1 VSQHRTVAIPAE
13 GLDVQ
18 QATRTNNAESA
29 MPAHAHRQHIED
41 RNMKNR
47 LFPADIA
54 DADLAHYTAAAADW
68 PGAPVEDTAVE
79 GCEWSTLQGWRNE
92 LRALRGE
99 LSESSNLSAR
109 DQAAL
114 KVAAR
119 VLQSI
124 NAELTA
130 RTESGSREPRA
141 RSGRQTPA
149 GSSDRHD
156 LPVSADLDGYSLRS
170 GVGAAHDG
178 RFNALFAPASAAAAG
193 GKFRGFGDFC
203 AAVARGKPDQRL
215 MAASMTEGV
224 GGDGGFLV
232 PVEYLGPILDDALR
246 MERVRPYASVIPMAS
261 KSAVAGLFD
270 YSDGTN
276 AARGGLRML
285 WGAEATAMTEQ
296 KGKVTDITLT
306 ASKANI
312 FVRVSRELV
321 EDAVA
326 FDRQLSQA
334 MRAAV
339 AAGLDHAFVNGNG
352 TAQPLG
358 ILNGGSLISVT
369 KESAQSGTFL
379 LQNAAKMV
387 GRLHPSSFARARWL
401 IHPTVVPSLY
411 MMSVTTLNLAGT
423 ENVGGGHVAAVSQD
437 ANGQL
442 RIFGRPCDIS
452 DACAP
457 LGTVGDVILV
467 DWSRYVIGLRRDAT
481 LDRDES
487 RYFDSDEVAFRLTL
501 RVDAKPAETAATK
514 LRDGTNTTSAFVVVE
529 TR

>member
-1 VSQHRTVAIPAE
+1 
-13 GLDVQ
+13 
-18 QATRTNNAESA
+18 
-29 MPAHAHRQHIED
+29 
-41 RNMKNR
+41 
-47 LFPADIA
+47 
-54 DADLAHYTAAAADW
+54 
-68 PGAPVEDTAVE
+68 
-79 GCEWSTLQGWRNE
+79 
-92 LRALRGE
+92 
-99 LSESSNLSAR
+99 
-109 DQAAL
+109 
-114 KVAAR
+114 
-119 VLQSI
+119 
-124 NAELTA
+124 
-130 RTESGSREPRA
+130 
-141 RSGRQTPA
+141 
-149 GSSDRHD
+149 
-156 LPVSADLDGYSLRS
+156 
-170 GVGAAHDG
+170 
-178 RFNALFAPASAAAAG
+178 LFAAPSAAS

-203 AAVARGKPDQRL
+203 AAVARGKPDSRL

-224 GGDGGFLV
+224 GADGGFLV
-232 PVEYLGPILDDALR
+232 PVEYLGPILDDALA
-246 MERVRPYASVIPMAS
+246 MEKVRPYATVIPMTS

-270 YSDGTN
+270 YSDGTS

-285 WGAEATAMTEQ
+285 WGAEATAMSEQ

-339 AAGLDHAFVNGNG
+339 AAGLDNAFVNGTG

-358 ILNGGSLISVT
+358 VLNGGSLISVT
-369 KESAQSGTFL
+369 KESAQSGTLL
-379 LQNAAKMV
+379 LQNLAKMV

-411 MMSVTTLNLAGT
+411 MMSTTTLNLAGS

-452 DACAP
+452 DACAV
-457 LGTVGDVILV
+457 LGTVGDVILA

-487 RYFDSDEVAFRLTL
+487 RYFDSDEVAFKLTL
-501 RVDAKPAETAATK
+501 RVAAQPVDVATTK
-514 LRDGTNTTSAFVVVE
+514 LRDGSNTVSPFVVVE